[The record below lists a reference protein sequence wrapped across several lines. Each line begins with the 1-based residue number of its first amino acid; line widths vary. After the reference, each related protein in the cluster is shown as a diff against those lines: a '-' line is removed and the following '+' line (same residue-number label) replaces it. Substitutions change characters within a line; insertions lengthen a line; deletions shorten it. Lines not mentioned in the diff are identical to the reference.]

1 MADLA
6 GLMSKLGAQDQVALD
21 PEDKFNR
28 SGTISDARLF
38 GKTTN
43 VIQMNTQAQSQS
55 ADIYKTLAHEI
66 GHVFGLEHDDED
78 PLMST
83 YSDAVRAVL
92 SDKDIRLA
100 LKHFGR

>member
-1 MADLA
+1 M
-6 GLMSKLGAQDQVALD
+6 ALD

-43 VIQMNTQAQSQS
+43 VIQMNTQAQPPMA

-66 GHVFGLEHDDED
+66 GHVFGLR
-78 PLMST
+78 T
-83 YSDAVRAVL
+83 
-92 SDKDIRLA
+92 
-100 LKHFGR
+100 